1 MRKIIS
7 HIIISLDGVAKL
19 DAIEGHI
26 KQFRNTEEVLS
37 DFFDKV
43 AEEDAMILGR
53 KTYQEWA
60 NFWPT
65 STYKRFADHVNV
77 VPKYVASSS
86 LVAFPWGDFEE
97 AHHLSG
103 NLAEA
108 ISALKVQPGKN
119 IGVHGSPTLVGA
131 MLQENLI
138 DELRL
143 EIYPVTAGAGPR
155 LFLDQCGPKQL
166 ALVDSKV
173 TSNGVV
179 ILTYQAS
186 VNAALQPAFT

>member
-19 DAIEGHI
+19 DAIEGLI
-26 KQFRNTEEVLS
+26 MNLRKSEEVLS
-37 DFFDKV
+37 DFFEKV

-53 KTYQEWA
+53 KTYQEWE
-60 NFWPT
+60 NYWPN
-65 STYKRFADHVNV
+65 STYKRFASHVNV
-77 VPKYVASSS
+77 VPKYVASKTLDS
-86 LVAFPWGDFEE
+86 FPWGGHED
-97 AHHLSG
+97 ALHLQG
-103 NLAEA
+103 DLAEA
-108 ISALKVQPGKN
+108 IATLKRQPGKN

-143 EIYPVTAGAGPR
+143 EIYPVIAGSGPR
-155 LFLDQCGPKQL
+155 LFQERGGPKQL

-173 TSNGVV
+173 TSNGVA
-179 ILTYQAS
+179 IMTYRAQDI
-186 VNAALQPAFT
+186 

>member
-7 HIIISLDGVAKL
+7 HVIISLDGVANL
-19 DAIEGHI
+19 DAIQGFI
-26 KQFRNTEEVLS
+26 RDLRNSEEVLS
-37 DFFDKV
+37 DFFGKV

-65 STYKRFADHVNV
+65 SSYKRFASHVNV
-77 VPKYVASSS
+77 VPKYVASKTLDS
-86 LVAFPWGDFEE
+86 FPWGTHAD
-97 AHHLSG
+97 ALPLQG
-103 NLAEA
+103 DLAGA
-108 ISALKVQPGKN
+108 VATLKQQPGKN

-143 EIYPVTAGAGPR
+143 EIYPVVAGSGPR
-155 LFLDQCGPKQL
+155 LFQDCGDPRQL

-173 TSNGVV
+173 TSIGVA
-179 ILTYQAS
+179 IMTYQANGN
-186 VNAALQPAFT
+186 VAG